1 MRPCHRCPHTVSDAA
16 HHHSLMSCCS
26 DDVHLLSTVVYLSQ
40 YRLWKGYGLVGS
52 STEVDTIAALV
63 VNSHYGI
70 VGGVY
75 SHHLSARVSPLWE
88 QRLVDLLSDD
98 AHLAAVTVVNI
109 VYITSVEHLRRT
121 HPRIVWSYSLHGC
134 LVALVACHNR
144 TAN

>member
-1 MRPCHRCPHTVSDAA
+1 
-16 HHHSLMSCCS
+16 MSCCS

-75 SHHLSARVSPLWE
+75 SHHLSARVSPLRE

-109 VYITSVEHLRRT
+109 V
-121 HPRIVWSYSLHGC
+121 
-134 LVALVACHNR
+134 
-144 TAN
+144 